1 MLRHGVEVETG
12 YIIIVMCR
20 QRTLVYRQTQIV
32 EHIDGIHI
40 VLNVILKLSLL
51 FVALRV
57 SHIANG

>member
-1 MLRHGVEVETG
+1 MLRHGVETETG

-20 QRTLVYRQTQIV
+20 QRTLVYRQTKIV

-40 VLNVILKLSLL
+40 VLDVILKLSLL